1 MSSTRRR
8 RPANPRDGVIWDRRY
23 LPRLQPAGAQCDVCH
38 STPSAI
44 PVASGSEVGGR
55 GSLLALSY
63 RKVGNMGIVGILEFH
78 KALARLVEIY
88 VPPVER
94 DYWAY

>member
-1 MSSTRRR
+1 MGGSR
-8 RPANPRDGVIWDRRY
+8 
-23 LPRLQPAGAQCDVCH
+23 
-38 STPSAI
+38 
-44 PVASGSEVGGR
+44 VASG
-55 GSLLALSY
+55 LS
-63 RKVGNMGIVGILEFH
+63 RTEKLGNMGILGMLEFH

>member
-1 MSSTRRR
+1 M
-8 RPANPRDGVIWDRRY
+8 GV
-23 LPRLQPAGAQCDVCH
+23 
-38 STPSAI
+38 
-44 PVASGSEVGGR
+44 E